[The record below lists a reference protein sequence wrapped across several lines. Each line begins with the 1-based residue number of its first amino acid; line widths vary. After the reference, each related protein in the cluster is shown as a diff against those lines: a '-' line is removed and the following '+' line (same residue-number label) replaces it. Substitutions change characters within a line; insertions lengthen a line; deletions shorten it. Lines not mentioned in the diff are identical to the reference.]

1 MGMPASWFE
10 TGLGIGLVA
19 AIALIAY
26 VWLKNRE
33 LAQTVI
39 EEKITILKYAIPILE
54 SVIPYLPPDKQPQAK
69 ECVEALKTMQ
79 KINEALL
86 QVPATKLR
94 KAWLM
99 YRVRVKGG

>member
-1 MGMPASWFE
+1 MPTSWFE
-10 TGLGIGLVA
+10 VGLGVGLVA

-39 EEKITILKYAIPILE
+39 EEKQIILKYTIPILE
-54 SVIPYLPPDKQPQAK
+54 NIVPYLPPDKQPQAR
-69 ECVEALKTMQ
+69 ECVEALKLMQ

-86 QVPATKLR
+86 QVPAAKLR
-94 KAWLM
+94 KAWLA
-99 YRVRVKGG
+99 YRVQVGGG

>member
-1 MGMPASWFE
+1 MGMPVSWFE
-10 TGLGIGLVA
+10 VGLGAGLVA
-19 AIALIAY
+19 AVALIAY

-69 ECVEALKTMQ
+69 ECVEALQMMQ

-86 QVPATKLR
+86 QVPAAKLR

-99 YRVRVKGG
+99 YRVQVKGG

>member
-1 MGMPASWFE
+1 MGMPVSWFE
-10 TGLGIGLVA
+10 VGLGAGLVA

-54 SVIPYLPPDKQPQAK
+54 SIVPYLPPDKQPQAR
-69 ECVEALKTMQ
+69 ECVEALQMMQ

-86 QVPATKLR
+86 QVPVAKLR
-94 KAWLM
+94 KAWLA
-99 YRVRVKGG
+99 RRAQVGGG

>member
-1 MGMPASWFE
+1 MTVGWFE
-10 TGLGIGLVA
+10 TVLGAGLVV

-26 VWLKNRE
+26 AFKTNRE
-33 LAQTVI
+33 LAQTVL

-54 SVIPYLPPDKQPQAK
+54 SIVPYLPPDKQSQAK

-94 KAWLM
+94 KAWVAR
-99 YRVRVKGG
+99 RVELRGG